1 MSRLDDAVD
10 RSELR
15 ALVDRYGVAADSRDR
30 ERFGGVFT
38 PDGVLDL
45 GGFELTGRSVIP
57 SILDYLDAHHP
68 KTMHLMGNHDVAVDG
83 DHATGT
89 VYCRAHHL
97 SVGAGGE
104 ATNTTMTIRYVD
116 RYVRADGQWLIEHRT
131 INIEWEEEGPAFAE
145 PRPPRS

>member
-1 MSRLDDAVD
+1 MTPEEAAD
-10 RSELR
+10 RIELR
-15 ALVDRYGVAADSRDR
+15 ALVDCYGFAADSRDR
-30 ERFGGVFT
+30 DRFAGVFT
-38 PDGVLDL
+38 PDGVLSV
-45 GGFELTGRSVIP
+45 GGMELTGRDVIP

-68 KTMHLMGNHDVAVDG
+68 KTMHLMGNHDVSIEG
-83 DHATGT
+83 DTATGI

-97 SVGAGGE
+97 SVGDDG

-116 RYVRADGQWLIEHRT
+116 RYARTDGQWLIEHRT